1 MKIGLMLP
9 LGEDDGL
16 ARAHNWPEIRELA
29 IDAERSGLDSIAAPD
44 HLVFHSSE
52 GVHGIREVWTLLSA
66 LAAITNRV
74 EIVPL
79 VLAVPFRNPA
89 LTAKMAAELDAISDG
104 RFVLGLGCGW
114 HEPEFTAF
122 DYPFDHR
129 VGRFEEALEVMLPL
143 VKGDEVDF
151 SGRWHRAKT
160 RLLPPPHRPGGPP
173 ILIAGKGERMMR
185 LVARHADWWNAAW
198 YGRPE
203 EASELAER
211 ITRLHD
217 ACAAEGRDPATLTL
231 TAGVFVH
238 FPNLDRSGDEE
249 PPESAMR
256 GTVEEVGAMLA
267 GYRQHNIEHLMVH
280 LWPRRPDAVQLLGE
294 AAGVAR
300 SLLSEA
306 GAVAAGA
313 TGAG

>member
-16 ARAHNWPEIRELA
+16 ARAHTWPEIRALA
-29 IDAERSGLDSIAAPD
+29 VEAERSGLDSIAAPD
-44 HLVFHSSE
+44 HLVFHSSD
-52 GVHGIREVWTLLSA
+52 GVHGILEVWTLLSA
-66 LAAITNRV
+66 LAAVTERV

-114 HEPEFTAF
+114 HEPEFTAY

-129 VGRFEEALEVMLPL
+129 VGRFEEALRIMLPL
-143 VKGDEVDF
+143 AKGEDVDF
-151 SGRWHRAKT
+151 AGRWHRAKT
-160 RLLPPPHRPGGPP
+160 RLLPPPHRAGGPP
-173 ILIAGKGERMMR
+173 ILIAGKGERMLR

-198 YGRPE
+198 YGPPD

-211 ITRLHD
+211 IARLHQ
-217 ACAAEGRDPATLTL
+217 ACAAEGRDPATLIL

-238 FPNLDRSGDEE
+238 FPGLDRPGDEE
-249 PPESAMR
+249 APDSAMQ
-256 GTVEEVGAMLA
+256 GTAEEVGAMLA
-267 GYRQHNIEHLMVH
+267 GYRQHGIEHLMVH
-280 LWPRRPDAVQLLGE
+280 LWPRRPDAVRMLGE
-294 AAGVAR
+294 AARVAR
-300 SLLSEA
+300 DLLSEA
-306 GAVAAGA
+306 GPVAAGA
-313 TGAG
+313 TAAR